1 MILIL
6 VILYY
11 SGYNDIDGHES
22 KSANSNI
29 SIFFLFD
36 IFKGNTLLHNVL
48 KDLAPSMSLYP
59 SFRQLS
65 KTAISH
71 RVTFQQNKT
80 GHKP

>member
-1 MILIL
+1 MISMVTNQNQLTPIF
-6 VILYY
+6 LY
-11 SGYNDIDGHES
+11 
-22 KSANSNI
+22 
-29 SIFFLFD
+29 FLFD

-48 KDLAPSMSLYP
+48 KDLALSMSLCP

-71 RVTFQQNKT
+71 RVTFQWNKT